1 MGRLSFICSQ
11 QVFSFLLPC
20 HIQRWGLHK
29 TRGFR
34 RSVLMNNAMSSST
47 RPRKQRAAC
56 DRCHALKNRCSPSG
70 SGDNKCDRC
79 HRLGIR
85 CVYSLKAPLGR
96 PKSTSSQ
103 AQPVDLPTSNAYN
116 GLEPLATLD
125 NNVSDDFS
133 MTTTEESLF
142 MPSTPP
148 SLQLGLDMGLTFRP
162 TSPLSYQ
169 ASPAMQSLPDTAPAA
184 GIHRKPHAEDSL
196 AYSIF
201 DFEFSHSSS
210 QLDGETSGASHPRRT
225 SHQSQD
231 TLELQH
237 FLPNNITDDRAEV
250 AKSGESSPLKQLLDL
265 QCRFQELANLDS
277 SYTSDRGKPRSVPD
291 LSTILFNADSLMRML
306 QELVAGRSEPH
317 MPSRQKQNDESDEH
331 GLIILH
337 ALTCYYYLLS
347 ILEPIVEFLIAKCGS
362 TVERVNSRS
371 LSAFSLGSFSL
382 ASQPEIN
389 AHVTLHLINLL
400 IRKLRR
406 LVSSI
411 ADHQKPAEE
420 SLGSSPTN
428 GAASMAINVMQQKET
443 SILVMLER
451 QAVD

>member
-1 MGRLSFICSQ
+1 
-11 QVFSFLLPC
+11 
-20 HIQRWGLHK
+20 
-29 TRGFR
+29 
-34 RSVLMNNAMSSST
+34 
-47 RPRKQRAAC
+47 
-56 DRCHALKNRCSPSG
+56 
-70 SGDNKCDRC
+70 
-79 HRLGIR
+79 
-85 CVYSLKAPLGR
+85 
-96 PKSTSSQ
+96 
-103 AQPVDLPTSNAYN
+103 
-116 GLEPLATLD
+116 
-125 NNVSDDFS
+125 
-133 MTTTEESLF
+133 
-142 MPSTPP
+142 
-148 SLQLGLDMGLTFRP
+148 
-162 TSPLSYQ
+162 
-169 ASPAMQSLPDTAPAA
+169 
-184 GIHRKPHAEDSL
+184 
-196 AYSIF
+196 
-201 DFEFSHSSS
+201 
-210 QLDGETSGASHPRRT
+210 
-225 SHQSQD
+225 
-231 TLELQH
+231 
-237 FLPNNITDDRAEV
+237 
-250 AKSGESSPLKQLLDL
+250 
-265 QCRFQELANLDS
+265 
-277 SYTSDRGKPRSVPD
+277 
-291 LSTILFNADSLMRML
+291 
-306 QELVAGRSEPH
+306 

>member
-1 MGRLSFICSQ
+1 ME
-11 QVFSFLLPC
+11 
-20 HIQRWGLHK
+20 K
-29 TRGFR
+29 
-34 RSVLMNNAMSSST
+34 NAMSSSTKPST

-56 DRCHALKNRCSPSG
+56 DRCHSLKNRCSPSG

-103 AQPVDLPTSNAYN
+103 AQPVGLQTSSAYN
-116 GLEPLATLD
+116 GFEALAALEND
-125 NNVSDDFS
+125 VGDDFS
-133 MTTTEESLF
+133 MTAEESLL
-142 MPSTPP
+142 MPLTPP
-148 SLQLGLDMGLTFRP
+148 RLQLGLDMGLTFRP
-162 TSPLSYQ
+162 TSPDLSYQ
-169 ASPAMQSLPDTAPAA
+169 ASPMQSLPDTAPTT
-184 GIHRKPHAEDSL
+184 GTHCKPHAEDSL

-210 QLDGETSGASHPRRT
+210 SQLNSETSGASYPRRT
-225 SHQSQD
+225 SEQSQD

-237 FLPNNITDDRAEV
+237 FLPDNGTSSREGIAE
-250 AKSGESSPLKQLLDL
+250 SSESSPIKQLLDL
-265 QCRFQELANLDS
+265 QYSFQQLANLDS
-277 SYTSDRGKPRSVPD
+277 SYASDRGKPRSVPD
-291 LSTILFNADSLMRML
+291 LSVILFNADSLMRVL

-337 ALTCYYYLLS
+337 TLTCYYYLLS
-347 ILEPIVEFLIAKCGS
+347 ILEPMVEFLIAKCGLA
-362 TVERVNSRS
+362 VERVNSRS

-411 ADHQKPAEE
+411 ADHQKPPDE
-420 SLGSSPTN
+420 SRRDDSTN
-428 GAASMAINVMQQKET
+428 SAARMAVNVMQQKET
-443 SILVMLER
+443 SILAMLER

>member
-184 GIHRKPHAEDSL
+184 GIHRKPHAEGELPCCTSKHFTRVNNSCL
-196 AYSIF
+196 ETPSPIQYSISNLVIRPPSSMAKRLAPVILGGPAI
-201 DFEFSHSSS
+201 SHK
-210 QLDGETSGASHPRRT
+210 
-225 SHQSQD
+225 
-231 TLELQH
+231 
-237 FLPNNITDDRAEV
+237 I
-250 AKSGESSPLKQLLDL
+250 
-265 QCRFQELANLDS
+265 
-277 SYTSDRGKPRSVPD
+277 
-291 LSTILFNADSLMRML
+291 
-306 QELVAGRSEPH
+306 
-317 MPSRQKQNDESDEH
+317 PSN
-331 GLIILH
+331 
-337 ALTCYYYLLS
+337 YS
-347 ILEPIVEFLIAKCGS
+347 ISFLI
-362 TVERVNSRS
+362 T
-371 LSAFSLGSFSL
+371 
-382 ASQPEIN
+382 
-389 AHVTLHLINLL
+389 
-400 IRKLRR
+400 
-406 LVSSI
+406 
-411 ADHQKPAEE
+411 
-420 SLGSSPTN
+420 
-428 GAASMAINVMQQKET
+428 
-443 SILVMLER
+443 
-451 QAVD
+451 